1 MGVDSIMPLNS
12 RIATGKSRTKL
23 VVVGISTMQTHTII
37 TLCERTTLSPTT
49 TAVCKPYTMSSF
61 LR

>member
-12 RIATGKSRTKL
+12 HIATGKSRKKL
-23 VVVGISTMQTHTII
+23 VVVRISTMQTHTII
-37 TLCERTTLSPTT
+37 IILYERTTLLPTT

-61 LR
+61 L